1 MGKPTLQSMS
11 ICWVFYWVSCFR
23 FSPKQLS
30 QVIQII
36 RLSLLARNTASAI
49 AVTTISIESH
59 RPHCL
64 LGGGC
69 WLWFSSSRQCCS
81 LRRQDRYSS
90 LRLSNSE
97 CSSLHWGE
105 NTTNVITTSSFWD
118 RAQVRARALCELP
131 LHSFGI
137 FTTILPSQPFSGV
150 SVCLLTVLPSLSGMC
165 SFKWLIIMH
174 IIILHIIHVSGLTW
188 LWMCKSFV
196 NGGTKTWSSSSTKDL
211 RVILIQASSPGY
223 SWVACEYWGYVWFR
237 VCRWKEFCYLKDTIY
252 IKF

>member
-1 MGKPTLQSMS
+1 MHKP
-11 ICWVFYWVSCFR
+11 VFADTCYTV
-23 FSPKQLS
+23 KYIN
-30 QVIQII
+30 QVEWN
-36 RLSLLARNTASAI
+36 RLARCWHRLINFI
-49 AVTTISIESH
+49 CKIWPKEEPSH
-59 RPHCL
+59 HHPGRYGRIDPL
-64 LGGGC
+64 TLGGGC

-165 SFKWLIIMH
+165 SFK
-174 IIILHIIHVSGLTW
+174 
-188 LWMCKSFV
+188 
-196 NGGTKTWSSSSTKDL
+196 
-211 RVILIQASSPGY
+211 
-223 SWVACEYWGYVWFR
+223 
-237 VCRWKEFCYLKDTIY
+237 
-252 IKF
+252 